1 MDNSVVIKG
10 NKNGIAVKLDNNVE
24 FSKLKDM
31 IREKFAVS
39 AKFFNNANLALSLEG
54 RELSDTQEK
63 EIIDIISEVTDINIA
78 CLIDNDE
85 ERDLIY
91 QRAVSES
98 TGHNKCS
105 TELSKEM
112 EVVTQ
117 PLCQFYKGTLRSGQV
132 LETESS
138 VVILGDVNP
147 GGKVVACGNV
157 IVLGSLKGNIFA
169 GANGNENAFVV
180 ALSMEPMQIKIA
192 DIIARCSDGPA
203 IKKKIKA
210 KTKGV
215 QPKIAYVYE
224 GNIYVEDF
232 EQDVLDDI
240 HL

>member
-10 NKNGIAVKLDNNVE
+10 NKNGIAVRLDDTISFDE
-24 FSKLKDM
+24 LKSM
-31 IREKFAVS
+31 IRDKFTAS

-63 EIIDIISEVTDINIA
+63 EIIDIISEVTDINIV
-78 CLIDNDE
+78 CLIDHDE
-85 ERDLIY
+85 KRNLIY
-91 QRAVSES
+91 ERAYP
-98 TGHNKCS
+98 N
-105 TELSKEM
+105 
-112 EVVTQ
+112 
-117 PLCQFYKGTLRSGQV
+117 V

-169 GANGNENAFVV
+169 GASGNENAFVV
-180 ALSMEPMQIKIA
+180 ALDMDPMQIKIA
-192 DIIARCSDGPA
+192 DIIARSSDSSPVR
-203 IKKKIKA
+203 KKLKLKA
-210 KTKGV
+210 KQPV

-232 EQDVLDDI
+232 AQNVLEDI